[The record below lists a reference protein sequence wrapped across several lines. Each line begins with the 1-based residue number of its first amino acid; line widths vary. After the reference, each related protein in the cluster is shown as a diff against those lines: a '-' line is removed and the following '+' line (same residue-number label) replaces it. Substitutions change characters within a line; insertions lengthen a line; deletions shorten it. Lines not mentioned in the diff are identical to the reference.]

1 MVLLKLSIVLDIIEP
16 KACLLNPQDKTVVVF
31 ILRGERKGL
40 REAKWCSKGTTAGRG
55 QSAGTGQSQL
65 ELFPDVAR

>member
-1 MVLLKLSIVLDIIEP
+1 MS
-16 KACLLNPQDKTVVVF
+16 LNPQDKTVVVSLF
-31 ILRGERKGL
+31 YGERSL
-40 REAKWCSKGTTAGRG
+40 REQMVGSRAHTAGRG